1 MYGGQVGSAEAGW
14 GEACEV
20 NDAMER
26 LSARFAPRG
35 AGSRSTE
42 QKPEPEQQQQQEEGR
57 EKEQGQDQEPEPD
70 DSDSPQWA
78 VRRHRTLPTCLVAE
92 LHLSRLPSLP
102 DTTDLEVSEGAL
114 SFAGAALPHDC
125 VRVWPVGLGWGA
137 GLGHSLRSESCERLI
152 CALTGVLY
160 PLFF

>member
-35 AGSRSTE
+35 AGSRSTG
-42 QKPEPEQQQQQEEGR
+42 PEQQQRQQQEQGQ

>member
-1 MYGGQVGSAEAGW
+1 MLRDACYGGQVGSAEAGW

-42 QKPEPEQQQQQEEGR
+42 QKPEPEQQQQQEEGQ

-102 DTTDLEVSEGAL
+102 DTTDVEVSEGHL
-114 SFAGAALPHDC
+114 SFAGALCHMTVC
-125 VRVWPVGLGWGA
+125 VAGLLGLGGGLGWA
-137 GLGHSLRSESCERLI
+137 IRSGLSLVS
-152 CALTGVLY
+152 V
-160 PLFF
+160 